1 MAVLGRDDILGAD
14 DLETRRVE
22 CPKWGGTVRLQE
34 MTAAIY
40 EEFEEHVVTMNTD
53 NPEVNKGNLRGW
65 LVFFSVVD
73 DDGNR
78 VFSDV
83 ADVKKL
89 AEKSATE
96 MLKVCAEI
104 QEMNGIGEK
113 EVEELVEDFGESPR
127 ADSATA

>member
-1 MAVLGRDDILGAD
+1 MTVLGRDDILGAD

-22 CPKWGGTVRLQE
+22 CPKRGGTVLLQE
-34 MTAAIY
+34 MTAATY
-40 EEFEEHVVTMNTD
+40 EEFEENVVTTNTD

-73 DDGNR
+73 EDGAR

-96 MLKVCAEI
+96 MVKVCAEI
-104 QEMNGIGEK
+104 QEMNGISKK
-113 EVEELVEDFGESPR
+113 EVEELVEDFPEGPR
-127 ADSATA
+127 TDSDTD